1 MGWWSTEASHSLALR
16 EVVTKLDKTCVD
28 RLASLHFSLQD
39 QLRLGY
45 QWQCLVFNHKSEFP
59 QQLLQALASS
69 LVKSSLPVIISYLL
83 ILSAVEQESK
93 VLTQVAG
100 QEVAD
105 KLEPALPF
113 LSEAELIASYAGLRR
128 LGGGVE
134 QGVRAKLERNF
145 GYRLQ

>member
-1 MGWWSTEASHSLALR
+1 M
-16 EVVTKLDKTCVD
+16 
-28 RLASLHFSLQD
+28 
-39 QLRLGY
+39 
-45 QWQCLVFNHKSEFP
+45 
-59 QQLLQALASS
+59 
-69 LVKSSLPVIISYLL
+69 VKSSLPVIISYLL

-105 KLEPALPF
+105 KLDPALPF